1 MTAKAYDRRYSRN
14 KDEFSA
20 MRTTLGDWYGQN
32 RCDREI
38 EKRSENL
45 WAVGDIVRGEV
56 KSLLGPDTAATLLL
70 REKFD
75 AIMGDPL
82 CRFTKLNSVKG
93 GVVYIEVSHP
103 AWLRELSG
111 ALKSRILDKLRAA
124 AGEKVC
130 RDVRFIPAGRG

>member
-20 MRTTLGDWYGQN
+20 MRTALGDWYGHD

-45 WAVGDIVRGEV
+45 WQVGDIVREEI
-56 KSLLGPDTAATLLL
+56 KSLLGPETAATLLL

-75 AIMGDPL
+75 AIMGEPL
-82 CRFTKLNSVKG
+82 RRFTRLNSIKS
-93 GVVYIEVSHP
+93 GVVYIEVTHP

-130 RDVRFIPAGRG
+130 RDVRFIPSGRS